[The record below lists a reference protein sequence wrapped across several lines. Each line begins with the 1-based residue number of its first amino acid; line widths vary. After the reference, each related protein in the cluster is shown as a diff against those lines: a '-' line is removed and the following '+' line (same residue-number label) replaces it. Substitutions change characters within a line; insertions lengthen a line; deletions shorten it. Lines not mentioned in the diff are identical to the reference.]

1 MHNYQGAVAG
11 TVPARSCDRNWPG
24 TNCNIAIFSEVED
37 LRRYLAFLPDERSSL
52 QKLANWLSETGQNP
66 KSFVVSD
73 NKSFY
78 QSAEDKSSALQHNHQ
93 DTIDHL
99 TARKELLTGVVY
111 HIARLHAAYRE
122 TLISLYF
129 EQNTLR
135 ETAVLMGKSLSTVK
149 RYRDAG
155 IVDLFMRLKQQ
166 ELEKYQT
173 N

>member
-1 MHNYQGAVAG
+1 MHNYQGAVTG
-11 TVPARSCDRNWPG
+11 TVPVMSSDRNWPG
-24 TNCNIAIFSEVED
+24 TNCDTAIFSEVED

-52 QKLANWLSETGQNP
+52 QKLANWLTETGQNP
-66 KSFVVSD
+66 QSFVVSD
-73 NKSFY
+73 NESVY
-78 QSAEDKSSALQHNHQ
+78 QPAEDKSSALQHNHQ

-99 TARKELLTGVVY
+99 TTRKELLAGVVY